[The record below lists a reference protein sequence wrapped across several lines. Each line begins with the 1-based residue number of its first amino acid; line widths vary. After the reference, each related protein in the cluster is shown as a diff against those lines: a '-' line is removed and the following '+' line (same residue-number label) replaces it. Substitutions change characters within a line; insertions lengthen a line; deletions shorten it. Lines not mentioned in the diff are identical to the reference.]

1 VPENARGS
9 LGERPLP
16 ITAAKLGS
24 DPRSETLTIP
34 ELAPTQCCELKMGD
48 RVLHGTIHALAEK

>member
-16 ITAAKLGS
+16 ITAAKLGPDS
-24 DPRSETLTIP
+24 RSVTLPIP
-34 ELAPTQCCELKMGD
+34 ELAPTQCYELKMGD
-48 RVLHGTIHALAEK
+48 RILHGTVHALAEK